1 MPPQKRISSL
11 LDLSLASLRGLVCAE
26 ALRVAEVAVT
36 SFVYDELEQRVE
48 PEDVEVGAND
58 VENDEQTS
66 K

>member
-11 LDLSLASLRGLVCAE
+11 LDLSLASIRGMVCAE
-26 ALRVAEVAVT
+26 ALRVTRVAVT
-36 SFVYDELEQRVE
+36 SFVYDELVAQ
-48 PEDVEVGAND
+48 ND